1 MALEKATAEDVR
13 QMKARLRERQE
24 ERRLEADIN
33 EAISIVRNRKPKE
46 AAHPEQKDKK
56 KGPPEAYR
64 RNITA
69 GFVAVSILNAILSNW
84 LFLLVLGMAVFSA
97 AAVIL

>member
-1 MALEKATAEDVR
+1 MTGTKINEADVAA
-13 QMKARLRERQE
+13 MKARLRERQE
-24 ERRLEADIN
+24 ERRLEEDIN
-33 EAISIVRNRKPKE
+33 EAISIVRNRKHQE
-46 AAHPEQKDKK
+46 AAQPEQRDKK
-56 KGPPEAYR
+56 TAPPAAYR
-64 RNITA
+64 SNITA

>member
-1 MALEKATAEDVR
+1 MSLEKATAEDVL

-33 EAISIVRNRKPKE
+33 EAISIVRNRKPQE
-46 AAHPEQKDKK
+46 PAHPEQKDKK
-56 KGPPEAYR
+56 KCQPEAYR

-97 AAVIL
+97 AAVI

>member
-33 EAISIVRNRKPKE
+33 EAISIVRNRKPQE

-56 KGPPEAYR
+56 KVPPEAYR

-97 AAVIL
+97 AAVI

>member
-1 MALEKATAEDVR
+1 MPLEKATAEDVR

-33 EAISIVRNRKPKE
+33 EAISIVRNRKPQE
-46 AAHPEQKDKK
+46 AAHPEQNDKK

-97 AAVIL
+97 AAVI

>member
-1 MALEKATAEDVR
+1 MPLEKATAEDVR

-33 EAISIVRNRKPKE
+33 EAISIVRNRKHHE

-56 KGPPEAYR
+56 KGLPEAYR

-97 AAVIL
+97 AAVI

>member
-1 MALEKATAEDVR
+1 MPLEKATAEDVR

-33 EAISIVRNRKPKE
+33 EAISIVRNRKQQE
-46 AAHPEQKDKK
+46 AAQPEQRDKK
-56 KGPPEAYR
+56 TAPPAAYR
-64 RNITA
+64 SNITA

>member
-1 MALEKATAEDVR
+1 MTGTKINEADVAA
-13 QMKARLRERQE
+13 MKARLRERQE

-33 EAISIVRNRKPKE
+33 EAISIVRNRKQQE
-46 AAHPEQKDKK
+46 AAHHEQKDKK
-56 KGPPEAYR
+56 KFPPEAYR

-69 GFVAVSILNAILSNW
+69 GFVAVSFLNAILSNW

-97 AAVIL
+97 AAVI

>member
-1 MALEKATAEDVR
+1 MSLEKATAEDVR

-33 EAISIVRNRKPKE
+33 EAISIVRNRKPQE

-56 KGPPEAYR
+56 KCQPEAYR

-97 AAVIL
+97 AAVI

>member
-1 MALEKATAEDVR
+1 MSLEKATAEDVR

-33 EAISIVRNRKPKE
+33 EAISIVRNRKPQE

-56 KGPPEAYR
+56 KCHPEAYR

-97 AAVIL
+97 AAVI

>member
-1 MALEKATAEDVR
+1 MTGTKINEADVAA
-13 QMKARLRERQE
+13 MKARLRERQE

-33 EAISIVRNRKPKE
+33 EAISIVRNRKHHE
-46 AAHPEQKDKK
+46 AAQHEQRDKK
-56 KGPPEAYR
+56 TAPPAAYR
-64 RNITA
+64 SNITA

-84 LFLLVLGMAVFSA
+84 LLLLVLGMAVFSA

>member
-13 QMKARLRERQE
+13 QMKARLRDRQE

-33 EAISIVRNRKPKE
+33 EAISIVRNRKPQE
-46 AAHPEQKDKK
+46 SAHPEQKDKK
-56 KGPPEAYR
+56 KGQPEVYR

-97 AAVIL
+97 AAVI

>member
-1 MALEKATAEDVR
+1 MTGTKINEADVAA
-13 QMKARLRERQE
+13 MKARLRERQE

-33 EAISIVRNRKPKE
+33 EAISIVRNRKHNE
-46 AAHPEQKDKK
+46 AAQPEQRDKK
-56 KGPPEAYR
+56 TAPPAAYR
-64 RNITA
+64 SNITA
-69 GFVAVSILNAILSNW
+69 GFAAVSILNAILSNW